1 MATNCKRAIVV
12 GASSGMGRLV
22 AERLL
27 RCGWTVGVAARRTD
41 KLATIEVARPDGT
54 VVRPAKASIDITA
67 ADAPQRLQRLID
79 TIGGV
84 DLYFHSSGVGKV
96 NMLLEP
102 SAELTTVSTNA
113 LGFTRMVGA
122 AFRYMAGHGGGHI
135 AVITSIAGTRGLG
148 PAPAYSATKA
158 FDNTYIEALEQLAAT
173 RRLNIRFTDIRPGFV
188 DTDLIRGSHFPMT
201 MRPETVAD
209 DIVRAVTSRRHV
221 QVVDWRWR
229 IIVTLWRL
237 LPRWIWRRMP
247 LRA

>member
-27 RCGWTVGVAARRTD
+27 RRGWTVGVAARRTD
-41 KLATIEVARPDGT
+41 RLATIEVARPDGT

-79 TIGGV
+79 TIGGM

-122 AFRYMAGHGGGHI
+122 AFRYMADHGGGHI

-188 DTDLIRGSHFPMT
+188 DTDLIRGIHFPMT

-209 DIVRAVTSRRHV
+209 DIVRAVTSHRHV
-221 QVVDWRWR
+221 RVIDWRWR
-229 IIVTLWRL
+229 VIVALWRL